1 MSTIVPDDNTPVVR
15 FIPMPVCEH
24 CGGPVREQRCD
35 PIDITEPWDRMRTM
49 VPGPT
54 YNLPCGCIIRPGR
67 GRLTVTDRTPS
78 GEHTSADTDDVVAR
92 IDSAVEDWEEL
103 DGARWSPDGSHEHD
117 PEPWTRRDMGVQQGQ
132 ADWGCDDVA
141 EQMSPPTFTWTF
153 RDHRPGSLA
162 CFPWDGAAIRY
173 RLRDAEGIQSPWGS
187 READCPRRDLAD
199 RITHAIVTIDRWRR
213 RIGR

>member
-35 PIDITEPWDRMRTM
+35 PVDRTEPGDAWVTM

-54 YNLPCGCIIRPGR
+54 YNLPCGCIIRPGCEPIVGIDFSELR
-67 GRLTVTDRTPS
+67 ETLDRTPS

-92 IDSAVEDWEEL
+92 IDSAVEDWE
-103 DGARWSPDGSHEHD
+103 DGDAATWRADGSHEHD
-117 PEPWTRRDMGVQQGQ
+117 PPFWTRMDYGNGAMSGQ
-132 ADWGCDDVA
+132 ADWGCDDAAFRMRIRETPSEPIATPWA
-141 EQMSPPTFTWTF
+141 EEREPPSTRAFYWAA
-153 RDHRPGSLA
+153 GE
-162 CFPWDGAAIRY
+162 GA
-173 RLRDAEGIQSPWGS
+173 
-187 READCPRRDLAD
+187 RRDLAD
-199 RITHAIVTIDRWRR
+199 RLNAAMATIDRWRR